1 VKKNLIEKLIE
12 QEENT
17 PVDFST
23 WTKEQLIQGA
33 DCAMTMSNRIGMYK
47 RAKELGLPMLNP
59 ETEDFS
65 DNPANLKVPK

>member
-33 DCAMTMSNRIGMYK
+33 DRAMTMSNRIGMYK